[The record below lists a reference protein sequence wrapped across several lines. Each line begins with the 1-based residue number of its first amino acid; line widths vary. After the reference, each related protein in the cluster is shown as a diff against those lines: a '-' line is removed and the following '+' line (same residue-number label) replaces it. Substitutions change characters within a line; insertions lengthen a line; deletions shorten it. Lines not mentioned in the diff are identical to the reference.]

1 MCACLKQAMDTSVP
15 LLERLKFLCISST
28 NLDEFFEIR
37 VSGLKHRL
45 AVNAA
50 PAGPDNLSSADVLR
64 TVTEE
69 ANSLV
74 KEQYRLLN
82 DELIPALRDAGI
94 RFVRRDDWSPA
105 QRVWLEQYFRTEIVP
120 LLSPTTLDP
129 TRPFPRILNKSLNFI
144 VSLDGRDAFGRP
156 CHRAIVQAPRSL
168 PRLIPLPPTLEGTG
182 KSDFVFLSSVIHA
195 FVDQLFAGMEIDG
208 CYQFR
213 VTRNSDLFIDDEDV
227 DDLMTA
233 LEGEL
238 FESRYGAA
246 MRLETA
252 HDCPEELAAYL
263 LEHFR
268 LTRADLYQVPGPVN
282 LNRLLAVYDLVDRP
296 ELKYPPFT
304 PGMPKALVKT
314 NIFEAISKQDI
325 LLHHPFESFAPV
337 IDFIYR
343 AATDPDVL
351 AIKQTLYRTTPDSP
365 LVESLVSA
373 AKAGKEVT
381 VLIELRAR
389 FDEAANIE
397 LASKLQEAGAHV
409 VYGVVGYKTHCKM
422 ALVVRR
428 EHGKLRRYVH
438 LGTGNYHPRTAR
450 AYTDYGLLSA
460 NVALGEDVHQVFMQ
474 LTSLMRTPDLNL
486 LSQSPFNLHDRLLG
500 VHSSRD
506 AQRRERRHRPHHCQ
520 AQCAGRARD
529 HSRALRSVG
538 RRRLRRLDR
547 PRHLLPAA
555 RNPRRVGEH
564 PGALDRRP
572 IPRAQPRLL
581 LPQRRQRRAL
591 LRERRLDGAQFL
603 PADRADVSDPRRN
616 AEGARDGRP
625 RHLSRRQRAGVGATQ
640 GRPLR
645 AARARPAT
653 ATQRRRSRSCC
664 ASSPKPPS
672 RELDSVELEL
682 EAASA
687 QPSLLLLEIGR
698 GQRIVVEP
706 CLRETRARGSPCPAR
721 ARSAAD
727 PTGCGS
733 DSAASR
739 GAAARRA

>member
-1 MCACLKQAMDTSVP
+1 VDALNLKLPDYYINRELSQLAFNVRVLKQAMDTSVP

-45 AVNAA
+45 AVNAP

-64 TVTEE
+64 TVTEQCN
-69 ANSLV
+69 ALV
-74 KEQYRLLN
+74 TEQYRVLN
-82 DELIPALRDAGI
+82 EELIPALRDAGI
-94 RFVRRDDWSPA
+94 RFVRRDDWSAA
-105 QRVWLEQYFRTEIVP
+105 QRQWLERYFRTEIVP

-168 PRLIPLPPTLEGTG
+168 PRLIPLPPTIEGTG
-182 KSDFVFLSSVIHA
+182 KFDFVFLSSVIHA

-238 FESRYGAA
+238 LESRYGAA

-252 HDCPEELAAYL
+252 HDCPAELALYL

-282 LNRLLAVYDLVDRP
+282 LNRLLAVYDLIDRP
-296 ELKYPPFT
+296 ELKYAPFT
-304 PGMPKALVKT
+304 PAIPKALAKT
-314 NIFEAISKQDI
+314 NLFDAIKKQDI

-337 IDFIYR
+337 IDFVYR

-428 EHGKLRRYVH
+428 EHGKLKRYVH
-438 LGTGNYHPRTAR
+438 LGTGNYHSRTAR
-450 AYTDYGLLSA
+450 AYTDYGLLSS
-460 NVALGEDVHQVFMQ
+460 NEALGEDVHQVFMQ

-486 LSQSPFNLHDRLLG
+486 LSQSPFNLHERLLG
-500 VHSSRD
+500 FI
-506 AQRRERRHRPHHCQ
+506 RRETHNARNGRTGHIIAKLNALVEPEVIRALYEASGAGVYVDLIVRGICCLRPGIPGVSENIRVRSIV
-520 AQCAGRARD
+520 GRFLE
-529 HSRALRSVG
+529 HSRVYYFHNG
-538 RRRLRRLDR
+538 GDEE
-547 PRHLLPAA
+547 
-555 RNPRRVGEH
+555 VY
-564 PGALDRRP
+564 
-572 IPRAQPRLL
+572 
-581 LPQRRQRRAL
+581 
-591 LRERRLDGAQFL
+591 
-603 PADRADVSDPRRN
+603 
-616 AEGARDGRP
+616 
-625 RHLSRRQRAGVGATQ
+625 
-640 GRPLR
+640 
-645 AARARPAT
+645 
-653 ATQRRRSRSCC
+653 C
-664 ASSPKPPS
+664 ASADWME
-672 RELDSVELEL
+672 RNFFRRIELMFPIVDPGLKARVMADLDAYLADTAQAWELRNDGHYEQL
-682 EAASA
+682 
-687 QPSLLLLEIGR
+687 
-698 GQRIVVEP
+698 
-706 CLRETRARGSPCPAR
+706 
-721 ARSAAD
+721 RSAAD
-727 PTGCGS
+727 RDAVPVQLKLLRQL
-733 DSAASR
+733 AEAS
-739 GAAARRA
+739 

>member
-1 MCACLKQAMDTSVP
+1 VDTLNLKLPDYYINRELSQLAFNVRVLQQARDTSVP

-45 AVNAA
+45 AVTAA
-50 PAGPDNLSSADVLR
+50 PAGPDNMSSAEVLR

-69 ANSLV
+69 TRKLV
-74 KEQYRLLN
+74 TEQYRVLN

-94 RFVRRDDWSPA
+94 RFVRRDDWSSE
-105 QRVWLEQYFRTEIVP
+105 QRLWLEQYFRTEIVP
-120 LLSPTTLDP
+120 VLSPTTLDP

-156 CHRAIVQAPRSL
+156 CHLAIVQAPRSL
-168 PRLIPLPPTLEGTG
+168 PRLIPLPSTLEGTG
-182 KSDFVFLSSVIHA
+182 GKADFVFLSSVIHA
-195 FVDQLFAGMEIDG
+195 FVDRLFTGMEIGG

-213 VTRNSDLFIDDEDV
+213 VTRNSDLFVDDEDV

-233 LEGEL
+233 IEGEL
-238 FESRYGAA
+238 SESRYGAA
-246 MRLETA
+246 VRLETA

-263 LEHFR
+263 LEHFE
-268 LTRADLYQVPGPVN
+268 LTRTDLYQVPGPVN

-304 PGMPKALVKT
+304 PGVPKALVNT
-314 NIFEAISKQDI
+314 NIFAAIAKQDI

-365 LVESLVSA
+365 LAESLVSA

-428 EHGKLRRYVH
+428 ESGRLKRYVH

-450 AYTDYGLLSA
+450 AYTDYGLFSA
-460 NVALGEDVHQVFMQ
+460 NEALGEDVHQVFMQ
-474 LTSLMRTPDLNL
+474 LTSLMRTPPLSL
-486 LSQSPFNLHDRLLG
+486 LSQSPFNLHERLLG
-500 VHSSRD
+500 FI
-506 AQRRERRHRPHHCQ
+506 RREAHNARSGGTGHIIAKINALVEPEVIRALYEASSAGVYVDLIVRGMCCLRPGVPGVSDNIRVRSIV
-520 AQCAGRARD
+520 GRFLE
-529 HSRALRSVG
+529 HSRCYYFHNGGQEELYCSSADWMDRNFF
-538 RRRLRRLDR
+538 RRIELMFPIRDEGLKARVMADLDTY
-547 PRHLLPAA
+547 L
-555 RNPRRVGEH
+555 
-564 PGALDRRP
+564 
-572 IPRAQPRLL
+572 
-581 LPQRRQRRAL
+581 
-591 LRERRLDGAQFL
+591 
-603 PADRADVSDPRRN
+603 ADNVQAWELRADGRYVQLPRNSDVAP
-616 AEGARDGRP
+616 
-625 RHLSRRQRAGVGATQ
+625 
-640 GRPLR
+640 
-645 AARARPAT
+645 
-653 ATQRRRSRSCC
+653 
-664 ASSPKPPS
+664 
-672 RELDSVELEL
+672 
-682 EAASA
+682 ASA
-687 QPSLLLLEIGR
+687 QLTLLRQLAE
-698 GQRIVVEP
+698 
-706 CLRETRARGSPCPAR
+706 
-721 ARSAAD
+721 
-727 PTGCGS
+727 
-733 DSAASR
+733 AS
-739 GAAARRA
+739 

>member
-1 MCACLKQAMDTSVP
+1 LDALNLKLPDYYINRELSQIAFNVRVLKQAMDVNVP

-50 PAGPDNLSSADVLR
+50 PAGPDNMSSAEVLR
-64 TVTEE
+64 TVTEQ
-69 ANSLV
+69 ANALV
-74 KEQYRLLN
+74 REQYRVLN
-82 DELIPALRDAGI
+82 DELIPKLREAGI
-94 RFVRRDDWSPA
+94 RFVRRDDWTPE

-168 PRLIPLPPTLEGTG
+168 PRLILLPSSLEGTG
-182 KSDFVFLSSVIHA
+182 KTDFVFLSSIIHA

-252 HDCPEELAAYL
+252 HDCPEGLSTYL

-304 PGMPKALVKT
+304 PGLTKALVKT

-337 IDFIYR
+337 VDFVYR

-365 LVESLVSA
+365 LIDSLMSA

-409 VYGVVGYKTHCKM
+409 VYGVVGCKTHCKM

-460 NVALGEDVHQVFMQ
+460 NETLGEDVHQVFMQ

-486 LSQSPFNLHDRLLG
+486 LSQSPFNLHERLLG
-500 VHSSRD
+500 LIR
-506 AQRRERRHRPHHCQ
+506 
-520 AQCAGRARD
+520 
-529 HSRALRSVG
+529 
-538 RRRLRRLDR
+538 
-547 PRHLLPAA
+547 
-555 RNPRRVGEH
+555 
-564 PGALDRRP
+564 
-572 IPRAQPRLL
+572 
-581 LPQRRQRRAL
+581 
-591 LRERRLDGAQFL
+591 
-603 PADRADVSDPRRN
+603 
-616 AEGARDGRP
+616 
-625 RHLSRRQRAGVGATQ
+625 
-640 GRPLR
+640 
-645 AARARPAT
+645 
-653 ATQRRRSRSCC
+653 
-664 ASSPKPPS
+664 
-672 RELDSVELEL
+672 
-682 EAASA
+682 
-687 QPSLLLLEIGR
+687 
-698 GQRIVVEP
+698 
-706 CLRETRARGSPCPAR
+706 RETRNAANGVTGHIIAKLNALVEPEVIRALYEASCAGVYVDLIVRGICCLRPGIPGVSENVRVRSIVGRFLEHSRVYYFHNGGNEELYCASADWMERNFFRRIELMFPIGDAALKARIMADLDTYLADNVQAWELRMDGQYEQARLSADGDAMPAQSKLLR
-721 ARSAAD
+721 QLAE
-727 PTGCGS
+727 
-733 DSAASR
+733 AS
-739 GAAARRA
+739 